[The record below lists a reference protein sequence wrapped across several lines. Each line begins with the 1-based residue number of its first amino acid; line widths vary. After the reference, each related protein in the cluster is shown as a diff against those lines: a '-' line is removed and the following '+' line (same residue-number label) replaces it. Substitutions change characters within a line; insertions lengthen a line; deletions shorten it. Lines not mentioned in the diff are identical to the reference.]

1 MSFNDVPVFEP
12 DLFEED
18 DNAKELACKNII
30 KKLITQQITPFQ
42 AAEAVDEWVVRDSTT
57 KYDKFRQRDP
67 PFTLNPGE
75 NAFDDGP
82 NTCGLVDMVIRIVA
96 HICSAYPPGHIV
108 QDSLIEFFQA
118 LKAMP
123 RHDAPDVTY
132 KHDLTEDCGSDECGS
147 DKCGTDELT
156 FEGKV
161 TLWAFGTKS
170 FAWRIWDFFREA
182 EDIAYPFSDVEV
194 FGSEKQLRWRN
205 LQSFISRLTA
215 LELLDCSS
223 ACALP
228 YLLPNHVSYPNL
240 EVHKM
245 GGPRRITGDLIAAA
259 HWLET
264 DKIRKFVFRQC
275 KNNVSSDGC
284 RTYWNMN
291 TWNQLKSQMSFIS
304 SSDRFEQQIRVLAQ
318 SLREKMESEE

>member
-1 MSFNDVPVFEP
+1 MFCI
-12 DLFEED
+12 L
-18 DNAKELACKNII
+18 
-30 KKLITQQITPFQ
+30 
-42 AAEAVDEWVVRDSTT
+42 
-57 KYDKFRQRDP
+57 
-67 PFTLNPGE
+67 
-75 NAFDDGP
+75 
-82 NTCGLVDMVIRIVA
+82 
-96 HICSAYPPGHIV
+96 
-108 QDSLIEFFQA
+108 
-118 LKAMP
+118 
-123 RHDAPDVTY
+123 
-132 KHDLTEDCGSDECGS
+132 
-147 DKCGTDELT
+147 
-156 FEGKV
+156 
-161 TLWAFGTKS
+161 
-170 FAWRIWDFFREA
+170 
-182 EDIAYPFSDVEV
+182 DIAYPFSDVEV